1 MYAGITFILL
11 IAGIIGLAFSNRYE
25 KTLLTIL
32 FSFIMIVGFV
42 MLVVGDTNYYTAKD
56 QMLFTKNIELHR
68 PGACDRSKLRGHAC
82 EAAADGRGCSKC
94 GGACDS
100 GQLPLTE
107 GARADVNS
115 DVMLRGLVSGRE
127 EACVMHG

>member
-1 MYAGITFILL
+1 
-11 IAGIIGLAFSNRYE
+11 
-25 KTLLTIL
+25 
-32 FSFIMIVGFV
+32 
-42 MLVVGDTNYYTAKD
+42 
-56 QMLFTKNIELHR
+56 MLFTKIIELHR
-68 PGACDRSKLRGHAC
+68 PGACGRSKVRGHAC
-82 EAAADGRGCSKC
+82 EAAADGRGCRKC

-127 EACVMHG
+127 EACVMHGWMDGGQVHILQRAFSSRVKHRYLKEAKFRCCLAPRVERNTSMPRCEMKFPEAKPQ